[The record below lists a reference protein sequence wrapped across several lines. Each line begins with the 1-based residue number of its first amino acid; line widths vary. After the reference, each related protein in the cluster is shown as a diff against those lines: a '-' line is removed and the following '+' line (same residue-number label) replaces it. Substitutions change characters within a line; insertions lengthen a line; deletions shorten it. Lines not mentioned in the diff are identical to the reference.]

1 MKPSIYCVNLAN
13 NIFFKVQA
21 TQPVTSVASSGS
33 EVRIK
38 LPPNWRTARDP
49 GGRLYYYNR
58 KTKEVAWDPPESTE
72 SSPNDVIANEK
83 VMEVNQLQL

>member
-1 MKPSIYCVNLAN
+1 M
-13 NIFFKVQA
+13 
-21 TQPVTSVASSGS
+21 TSVASSGS

-58 KTKEVAWDPPESTE
+58 KTKEVAWEPPESTE
-72 SSPNDVIANEK
+72 SSPDVVIANEK
-83 VMEVNQLQL
+83 VMEVKSVNLTMVRF

>member
-1 MKPSIYCVNLAN
+1 M
-13 NIFFKVQA
+13 
-21 TQPVTSVASSGS
+21 
-33 EVRIK
+33 K

-58 KTKEVAWDPPESTE
+58 KTKEVAWEPPEASE
-72 SSPNDVIANEK
+72 SSPDVVIANEK